1 MIYEIKETAA
11 YKRGYKRMKKRGV
24 DMSELDRVIN
34 ELKFGRKLAEKYQD
48 HALKGD
54 RAGTRECHIR
64 PDWLLVYTFAND
76 VLVLTLLNTGTHS
89 ELLRI

>member
-1 MIYEIKETAA
+1 M
-11 YKRGYKRMKKRGV
+11 MKRGV
-24 DMSELDRVIN
+24 DMSELESVVND
-34 ELKFGRKLAEKYQD
+34 LKFGRKLAEKHQD

-64 PDWLLVYTFAND
+64 PDWLLVYKIKND
-76 VLVLTLLNTGTHS
+76 VLELLLLETGTHS